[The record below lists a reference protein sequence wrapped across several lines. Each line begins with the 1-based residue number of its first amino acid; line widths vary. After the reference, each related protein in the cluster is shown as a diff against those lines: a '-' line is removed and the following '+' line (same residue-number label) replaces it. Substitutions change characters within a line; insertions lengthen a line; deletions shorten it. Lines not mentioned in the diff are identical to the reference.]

1 MIFPRAAMESK
12 AASEAPALKRSCLDT
27 NYSKCIICQEENK
40 HDLVVSPTNSQN
52 MLDSVKERALYGDSY
67 FPEVNRRLQIV
78 TEEEL
83 VVSKATWHRI
93 CYQQTTNK
101 ELIILAK
108 ERYEGRKSDLDAPTS
123 AEATNN
129 PTRRS
134 LCPTYEKKNC
144 FFYDEEISKRNPLH
158 KVATLNA
165 GKNPKDAV
173 NLNNNDKL
181 KVRLNEALN
190 PLDAHAIDLLYHKK
204 CWAINISN
212 LL

>member
-1 MIFPRAAMESK
+1 MESK
-12 AASEAPALKRSCLDT
+12 AASEAPALKRTRLDT
-27 NYSKCIICQEENK
+27 NYSKCIICQEENN
-40 HDLVVSPTNSQN
+40 HDLVVSPTNSQKV
-52 MLDSVKERALYGDSY
+52 LDSVKERALCGDSY

-83 VVSKATWHRI
+83 VASKATWHRI

-101 ELIILAK
+101 ELIRRAK
-108 ERYEGRKSDLDAPTS
+108 ERYERRKSDLGAPTS
-123 AEATNN
+123 AEVTNN

-134 LCPTYEKKNC
+134 LYPTYEKKNC
-144 FFYDEEISKRNPLH
+144 FFCDEEVSKRNPLH

-165 GKNPKDAV
+165 GKNLKDAV

-190 PLDAHAIDLLYHKK
+190 P
-204 CWAINISN
+204 
-212 LL
+212 